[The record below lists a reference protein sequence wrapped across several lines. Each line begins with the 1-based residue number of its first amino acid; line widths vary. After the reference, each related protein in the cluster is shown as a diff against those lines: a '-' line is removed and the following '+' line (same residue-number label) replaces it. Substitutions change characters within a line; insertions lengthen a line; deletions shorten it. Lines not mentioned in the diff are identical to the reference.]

1 MVDWWTQVLSRAKE
15 THQKFP
21 QEVAGKKPKDYV
33 CIETQ
38 TEHDIYAN
46 FFFVCKI
53 TLDAFLLIQAL

>member
-1 MVDWWTQVLSRAKE
+1 MVDWWTQLLSRVKE

-38 TEHDIYAN
+38 TEHDI
-46 FFFVCKI
+46 FF
-53 TLDAFLLIQAL
+53 